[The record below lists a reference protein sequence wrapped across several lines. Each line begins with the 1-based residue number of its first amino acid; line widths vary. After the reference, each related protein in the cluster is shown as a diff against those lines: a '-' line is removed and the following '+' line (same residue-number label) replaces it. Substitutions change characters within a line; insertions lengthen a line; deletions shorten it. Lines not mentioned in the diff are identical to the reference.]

1 MDDRLAIQKA
11 LNQLGDN
18 GMTPDTTPKVTEAP
32 KQEETVP
39 EATETPKETVVEVE
53 NEKPVEQAK
62 PKNSFAKLLSER
74 NAARREAEEKDQLIA
89 EKNAELDAVK
99 EKLKELQ

>member
-1 MDDRLAIQKA
+1 
-11 LNQLGDN
+11 
-18 GMTPDTTPKVTEAP
+18 MTPDTSTKVTQAP
-32 KQEETVP
+32 QQEETVP
-39 EATETPKETVVEVE
+39 EAVETPKETVVEVE

-89 EKNAELDAVK
+89 EKNSELEEVK
-99 EKLKELQ
+99 SKLQELQ